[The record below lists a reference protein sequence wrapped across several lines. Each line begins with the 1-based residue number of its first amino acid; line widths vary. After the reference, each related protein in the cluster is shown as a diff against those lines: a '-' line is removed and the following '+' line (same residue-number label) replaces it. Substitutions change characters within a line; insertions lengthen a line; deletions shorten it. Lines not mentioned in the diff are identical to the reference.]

1 LLWLRYLD
9 DIPRI
14 EGELYAALV
23 MSTHAHANIS
33 VDASKAVQ
41 MEGVRAFI
49 CVDDVPGQN
58 DTGREGLILSHHSI
72 PLFLSFTI

>member
-9 DIPRI
+9 DIPHI

-58 DTGREGLILSHHSI
+58 DTGREGPVLSHHSI